1 MENFGSSRQDL
12 CSTRGY
18 QFEIGPP
25 DVLERKG
32 SMTLRSRHK
41 KYSNPVLVYSW
52 HRNREA
58 YPKDYDIEGPEKI
71 KKLCDSTYRRLGTD
85 EPQIWISETHEQT
98 ARVFLN
104 TELAQIKSRALLNEE
119 TWCSGIVERD
129 TGLPVTGFGALF
141 TRHPPDRHRMC
152 ALTTYTENYTPPY
165 NYQLLMY
172 SIAVTHLYNLQSHPP
187 RGGHSCSA
195 SLKTSSCHL
204 MVNRK
209 NPRLQRPNSLLLA
222 QYQDAASL
230 NF

>member
-32 SMTLRSRHK
+32 SLTLRSRHK

-52 HRNREA
+52 HLNREA

-119 TWCSGIVERD
+119 TWCSGVVERD

-141 TRHPPDRHRMC
+141 TRHPPDRRKMC
-152 ALTTYTENYTPPY
+152 ALTTYAENYTPPY
-165 NYQLLMY
+165 NYQLLWRTLML
-172 SIAVTHLYNLQSHPP
+172 SEPENFIMSPDGEQKKP
-187 RGGHSCSA
+187 SA
-195 SLKTSSCHL
+195 SET
-204 MVNRK
+204 
-209 NPRLQRPNSLLLA
+209 
-222 QYQDAASL
+222 
-230 NF
+230 